1 MLQAELVAILLLAQD
16 KSCAMYYISIGYSNL
31 CYVIMLQAEL
41 VAIIYAQQQ
50 VVVLCLGIQHSCM
63 HNTSRACI
71 IITSLWLVMHKSKL
85 LC

>member
-1 MLQAELVAILLLAQD
+1 MYILAQD

-50 VVVLCLGIQHSCM
+50 VVVLGISIGYS
-63 HNTSRACI
+63 NLCI
-71 IITSLWLVMHKSKL
+71 HKQSLCIL
-85 LC
+85 LWS